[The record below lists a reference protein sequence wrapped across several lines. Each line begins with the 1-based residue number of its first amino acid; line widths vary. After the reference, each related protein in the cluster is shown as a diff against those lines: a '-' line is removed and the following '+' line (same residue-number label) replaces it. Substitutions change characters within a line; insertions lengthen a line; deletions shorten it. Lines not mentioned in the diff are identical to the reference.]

1 MTGGNGSPWRRAIDG
16 LWLVGLLL
24 GVLGWTAQAWSE
36 APTITAPAKGL
47 FLVATPKLTDP
58 NFAETVVLICE
69 HGSDGTLGLIV
80 NRPTPVRLAEALP
93 QVGVLKGTSYQVYWG
108 GPVEPNGLMLL
119 YRLAE
124 AQSEMREVLKDV
136 YVGGQLE
143 TVERLITQP
152 KPRETFRAYAGYA
165 GWAPGQLEMEMT
177 FGSWIMLEAS
187 ADAIFDKNPD
197 HLWQELYEA
206 LSKPRVIRFDGP

>member
-1 MTGGNGSPWRRAIDG
+1 MKPSRGPVLRWFVVLG
-16 LWLVGLLL
+16 LVGL
-24 GVLGWTAQAWSE
+24 VVGWASHVRADR
-36 APTITAPAKGL
+36 PTVMQPAKGL
-47 FLVATPKLTDP
+47 FLVATPRLTDP

-69 HGSDGTLGLIV
+69 HGAEGTLGLIV

-93 QVGVLKGTSYQVYWG
+93 TVGVLKGTSYQVYWG

-124 AQSEMREVLKDV
+124 GSAEMREVLKEV

-177 FGSWIMLEAS
+177 FGSWAMMEAS

-197 HLWQELYEA
+197 HLWQELYESV
-206 LSKPRVIRFDGP
+206 SKPRVIRFDGP

>member
-1 MTGGNGSPWRRAIDG
+1 MTISRHSVR
-16 LWLVGLLL
+16 LWPTLVGVLVLLSFVSGAW
-24 GVLGWTAQAWSE
+24 GVDAW
-36 APTITAPAKGL
+36 ADRGTTRPPAKGL
-47 FLVATPKLTDP
+47 FLVATPQLTDP

-69 HGSDGTLGLIV
+69 HGGEGTLGLIV
-80 NRPTPVRLAEALP
+80 NRPTPMRLAEALP

-124 AQSEMREVLKDV
+124 GNAEMREVLKEV

-152 KPRETFRAYAGYA
+152 RNLPRLRRLCRLGARAVGNGNDLRLVGHDRSQRRSDLRQESRSSLAG
-165 GWAPGQLEMEMT
+165 
-177 FGSWIMLEAS
+177 
-187 ADAIFDKNPD
+187 
-197 HLWQELYEA
+197 A
-206 LSKPRVIRFDGP
+206 L

>member
-1 MTGGNGSPWRRAIDG
+1 MIGIRGNLLIA
-16 LWLVGLLL
+16 LVATGLL
-24 GVLGWTAQAWSE
+24 WSGASATSAE
-36 APTITAPAKGL
+36 RALATNLTKGL

-69 HGSDGTLGLIV
+69 HGAEGTLGLIV

-93 QVGVLKGTSYQVYWG
+93 NVPVLKGTSYHIYWG

-119 YRLAE
+119 YRLGE
-124 AQSEMREVLKDV
+124 AHADMREVLKEV

-152 KPRETFRAYAGYA
+152 KPKETFRAYAGYA
-165 GWAPGQLEMEMT
+165 GWAPGQLEAEMS
-177 FGSWIMLEAS
+177 FGSWAILEAN

-197 HLWQELYEA
+197 HLWQELHET
-206 LSKPRVIRFDGP
+206 LSRPRSIRFDGP